1 MPQSILTQTL
11 VKEFMQ
17 RLETAGRDWHRIKS
31 AIRGLEREVQLTAW
45 GEPWSS
51 ELSEYLTQKSCD
63 ALALAI
69 EESIRLEEFEWAHE
83 IEVRLRELEKLGYTK
98 KIEGIL

>member
-1 MPQSILTQTL
+1 MPQSILTETL
-11 VKEFMQ
+11 VREFMN
-17 RLETAGRDWHRIKS
+17 RLELAGRDWHKIRS

-51 ELSEYLTQKSCD
+51 ELSEYLTQQSCD

-83 IEVRLRELEKLGYTK
+83 IGVRLLELKRSGYESK
-98 KIEGIL
+98 GFGIL